1 AGSIPAT
8 STTSIHE
15 QQAPGAGG
23 EIQLTDALRVLAFQ
37 QDVYAYVFEGRRY
50 DVGDRLGFL
59 QATVEFALQREDLRE
74 PFRDYLEGLM
84 RRQRKEQ
91 TKKRRKP

>member
-1 AGSIPAT
+1 
-8 STTSIHE
+8 
-15 QQAPGAGG
+15 
-23 EIQLTDALRVLAFQ
+23 
-37 QDVYAYVFEGRRY
+37 
-50 DVGDRLGFL
+50 VGDRLGFL